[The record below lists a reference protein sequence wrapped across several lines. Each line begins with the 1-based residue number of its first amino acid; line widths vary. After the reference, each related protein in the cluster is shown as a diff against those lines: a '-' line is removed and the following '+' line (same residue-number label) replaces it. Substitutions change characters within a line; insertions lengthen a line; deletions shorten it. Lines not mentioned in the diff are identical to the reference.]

1 MVRRYFKSILLMGF
15 PGPKLFLSVVLN
27 ISLEENWATF
37 VYLASD
43 KLWRDSSEQGGGR
56 VGGKYQY
63 IFAHFETPDFE
74 TPENNLNRKQMVQ
87 DLIVTSHAL
96 NFPSLRGF
104 SFQQVN
110 QVQPGSSLKKSNRF
124 ES

>member
-1 MVRRYFKSILLMGF
+1 M
-15 PGPKLFLSVVLN
+15 
-27 ISLEENWATF
+27 EENWATF

-43 KLWRDSSEQGGGR
+43 KLWRDPSER
-56 VGGKYQY
+56 REGGKYQY

-110 QVQPGSSLKKSNRF
+110 QVQPGSSLKNQI
-124 ES
+124 